1 MTQLNYPATMKAV
14 AFDDFGGA
22 EVLKYV
28 EVASPSV
35 RPNDLIVRVA
45 AAGVNRADINYR
57 QGKYGKQPNFG
68 DSDLTGLEIAG
79 RVVEVGEA
87 VTQFK
92 PGDRVMGIT
101 GGGGYAELARLD
113 SGLAMPIPDWMTD
126 VDAAAI
132 PEVFVTAHQALFH
145 LGRLDK
151 GERVLI
157 HGAGG
162 GVGSAAVQL
171 AILAEAS
178 AIITTSSADKRTR
191 LLNMGVHVAVDYKA
205 EEFDEVIAQLP
216 LNPGVDVI
224 LDFVGGPYLE
234 RNIRSLRPGGRLIQ
248 IGISGG
254 PSGTLPLDLVL
265 FKRLRIEGTVMKS
278 VSLAEKR
285 RMVGRFSERWTRAL
299 AQGDLK
305 PIVDRIF
312 AMSDAKSAQQHME
325 RADHFGKIL
334 LVP

>member
-1 MTQLNYPATMKAV
+1 MTKLAYPSTMKAV
-14 AFDDFGGA
+14 AFDDFGEA
-22 EVLKYV
+22 DVLKYV
-28 EVASPSV
+28 DAPSPTA
-35 RPNDLIVRVA
+35 RPDDLIVRVA

-79 RVVEVGEA
+79 TVVALGDA

-92 PGDRVMGIT
+92 VGDRVMGIT
-101 GGGGYAELARLD
+101 GGGGYAEFARLD
-113 SGLAMPIPDWMTD
+113 AGLAMPIPDWMTD
-126 VDAAAI
+126 VEAAAI

-171 AILAEAS
+171 AVLAEAS
-178 AIITTSSADKRTR
+178 AIVSTSSADKRAR
-191 LLNMGVHVAVDYKA
+191 LLEMGVHQAVDYRG
-205 EEFDEVIAQLP
+205 EQFDEVIAKLSP
-216 LNPGVDVI
+216 DAGVDVI

-234 RNIRSLRPGGRLIQ
+234 RNIRSLREGGRLIQ
-248 IGISGG
+248 IGITGG

-265 FKRLRIEGTVMKS
+265 FRRLRIEGTVMKS

-285 RMVGRFSERWTRAL
+285 RMVGRFAERWTRAL
-299 AQGDLK
+299 SEGGLK
-305 PIVDRIF
+305 PVVDRTF
-312 AMSDAKSAQQHME
+312 ALSDAMSAHRHME

>member
-1 MTQLNYPATMKAV
+1 MQPKFPPTMKAIS
-14 AFDDFGGA
+14 FDEFGGV

-28 EVASPSV
+28 EVSSPSV

-57 QGKYGKQPNFG
+57 QGNYGKQPNFG

-79 RVVEVGEA
+79 TVIAIGEA

-113 SGLAMPIPDWMTD
+113 AGLAMPIPEWMAD
-126 VDAAAI
+126 VEAGAV
-132 PEVFVTAHQALFH
+132 PEAFVTAHQALFH
-145 LGRLDK
+145 LGQLAK

-171 AILAEAS
+171 AVLSEAS
-178 AIITTSSADKRTR
+178 AIVTTSSAEKRAR
-191 LLNMGVHVAVDYKA
+191 LLEMGVHLAVDYRT
-205 EEFDEVIAQLP
+205 ERFDEVIAKLP
-216 LNPGVDVI
+216 SDPGVDVI
-224 LDFVGGPYLE
+224 LDFVGGSYLE

-248 IGISGG
+248 IGVSGG
-254 PSGTLPLDLVL
+254 ASATLPLDLVL
-265 FKRLRIEGTVMKS
+265 FRRLRIEGTVMKS
-278 VSLAEKR
+278 VTLAEKR
-285 RMVGRFSERWTRAL
+285 NMVGRFAERWMPSL
-299 AQGDLK
+299 AKGDLK
-305 PIVDRIF
+305 PIIDRTF
-312 AMSDAKSAQQHME
+312 ALSDARAAHQHFE
-325 RADHFGKIL
+325 RADHFGKVL

>member
-1 MTQLNYPATMKAV
+1 MNRLSYPATMKAV
-14 AFDDFGGA
+14 AFEDFGEA
-22 EVLKYV
+22 DVLKSV
-28 EVASPSV
+28 LVASPIA
-35 RPNDLIVRVA
+35 RPDDLIVRVA

-68 DSDLTGLEIAG
+68 DSDLSGLEVAG
-79 RVVEVGEA
+79 TVVATGDA
-87 VTQFK
+87 VKQFK

-101 GGGGYAELARLD
+101 GGGGYAEFARLD
-113 SGLAMPIPDWMTD
+113 AGLAMPVPGWMTD

-132 PEVFVTAHQALFH
+132 PEVFVTAHQALFY
-145 LGRLDK
+145 LGRLTK

-171 AILAEAS
+171 AVLAEAS
-178 AIITTSSADKRTR
+178 AIITTSSADKRAR
-191 LLNMGVHVAVDYKA
+191 LLEMGVHRAVDYRNEK
-205 EEFDEVIAQLP
+205 FDEVVSQFP
-216 LNPGVDVI
+216 SGPGVDVI
-224 LDFVGGPYLE
+224 LDFVGGTYLE
-234 RNIRSLRPGGRLIQ
+234 RNVRSLRAGGRLIQ
-248 IGISGG
+248 IGITGG
-254 PSGTLPLDLVL
+254 PSGVLPLDLLL
-265 FKRLRIEGTVMKS
+265 FNRLRIEGTVMKS

-285 RMVGRFSERWTRAL
+285 RMVGRFAERWTAAL

-305 PIVDRIF
+305 PIVDRTF
-312 AMSDAKSAQQHME
+312 ALGDAKSAHEHME